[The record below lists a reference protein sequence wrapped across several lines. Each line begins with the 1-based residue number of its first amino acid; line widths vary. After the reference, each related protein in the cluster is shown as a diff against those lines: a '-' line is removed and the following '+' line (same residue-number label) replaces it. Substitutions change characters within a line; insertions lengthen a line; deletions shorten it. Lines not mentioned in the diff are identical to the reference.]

1 MLKEKNLILITGAVI
16 VVLVVVLVLN
26 VTGVLNLGRQEVASP
41 YRTDRIVIGLAL
53 PDITGVYK
61 TATDFFLEAAADA
74 RMNGVHVEVIP
85 RSVRTHTAYADQV
98 AIIEDFIATGV
109 DVLAISPTDVP
120 AVTPALIK
128 VNEAGI
134 PIVVINL
141 LTPIEG
147 VEAVYVGF
155 SNKETGMVSAYSV
168 LDYLG
173 GPGVLGTG
181 EKVTVS
187 PTDFLDLAWWEALY
201 ADVDRESISGKG
213 VWLEGVAGSYF
224 SNARLEGFAE
234 VMAEWPNVEQL
245 VPPIPTDWNRA
256 KAMAAAE
263 DVLTRFGPGEIDFIW
278 SMSSEMGL
286 GAMLGVEAKGRQEDV
301 VVINQGGTA
310 ESMSRTREGRL
321 LAETWHGFP
330 EWGWYGVRFAVMMA
344 LGLGDEV
351 PMQFDVRPR
360 TIYVDNLI
368 QVSPIP
374 YLSAHDWEGI
384 LERAGK

>member
-1 MLKEKNLILITGAVI
+1 MFKEKNLIWITGAVI

-26 VTGVLNLGRQEVASP
+26 LTGVLSFGRQEAASP
-41 YRTDRIVIGLAL
+41 YRTDPIIIGLAL

-74 RMNGVHVEVIP
+74 RLSGVHVEVLP

-98 AIIEDFIATGV
+98 AIIEDFVAMGV
-109 DVLAISPTDVP
+109 EVLAISPTDVP
-120 AVTPALIK
+120 AVTPALIE
-128 VNEAGI
+128 VNRAGI

-181 EKVTVS
+181 EKIAID
-187 PTDFLDLAWWEALY
+187 PMDFLDLNWWEELY
-201 ADVDRESISGKG
+201 ADVDRESITGKG

-224 SNARLEGFAE
+224 SNARLSGFAE
-234 VMAEWPNVEQL
+234 VMADWPNVEQL
-245 VPPIPTDWNRA
+245 IPPIATDWNRA
-256 KAMAAAE
+256 KAMAATE

-301 VVINQGGTA
+301 IVINQGGTA
-310 ESMSRTREGRL
+310 ETMTRTREGRL

-330 EWGWYGVRFAVMMA
+330 EWGWYGTRFAVMMA
-344 LGLGDEV
+344 LGLGEEV

-360 TIYVDNLI
+360 TIFVDNLA
-368 QVSPIP
+368 QVSPVP

-384 LERAGK
+384 LQKAGR